1 MKNKLL
7 KLLTLLFILFPIK
20 TAFAVNAPMV
30 EEPTWQYSYKYMPL
44 KSITNTAFDKIPDCS
59 YNSNYKCL
67 PVLKGKDVCTKS
79 NDHSGCM
86 RLRKKAGNYYL
97 PIREVYGTY
106 SGGTIKYLTYCLHV
120 GKDVGQKYYMKRYTG
135 FNKLPDLNYKK
146 PGEDGYNIN
155 QSVLKN
161 IVASGYQPGEKDIDK
176 IVSGSSGDAITG
188 VANPSLVC
196 TDETSCKKYLVTQ
209 ILIWE
214 VTSGARKDYNAAP
227 SGYPKN
233 SPYNL
238 IIKGSILES
247 TYKDILKKAK
257 DLAEDVDIPNSNGQT
272 YTLKWSDSQS
282 KYVSDKI
289 NIGEF
294 NVTTKST
301 NTLSISSKT
310 KKNNITISSTT
321 PITSEVK
328 IEANYKKGTTVA
340 NSTDFQWFE
349 FIKTNDGK
357 KISDADRK
365 KYQNVLM
372 GDYSILKNMSFNVKT
387 ESGEFKI
394 SKIDS
399 ETGEILNGAA
409 FDLYKCNDNYT
420 SCDIKVTTI
429 DMTSNAQTV
438 SVKIDKSGKYKF
450 VETKVPYGYQNMG
463 EFFVDFNINSSG
475 KAEVSSI
482 NSNTNVNI
490 QILNGVLVKNS
501 IVVKNTAK
509 NFKISKIDGNT
520 NAAVS
525 GATFQILDSNNN
537 PVKFESLNGKYKY
550 STSGTITDLV
560 DSSGEYIISLLPQGT
575 YTILETAV
583 PFPYSLSG
591 SLEERKTYIKIDSNS
606 NLWVRDD
613 NGNEYISPNATVT
626 IKNFKTLTEIIKTGE
641 KGAALKGV
649 VFELYDSSKRN
660 QIKLVQSS
668 ESVYDYSSDQSIS
681 PIQMITNDIGK
692 ITINYLPPG
701 KYWVKET
708 ITVGGHVIDK
718 DVEWTELEVIV
729 NRASAPRVTKTIRN
743 AKSTFNFYKIDE
755 DGNYLSAGKFK
766 LQVYNNKTKKFED
779 ASLIYNEDDN
789 TYIVDKTGKSD
800 VIVFTP
806 VNGIVT
812 FVDVEAK
819 SRYRVVEIEA
829 PEGFILPKVS
839 ETEAEII
846 VNENGYALGDSVIIN
861 KKITTGE
868 GAQAKAEFIVSVST
882 GQNRINYILIIS
894 ALLIITI
901 GLFILNRKMRK
912 K

>member
-1 MKNKLL
+1 MKKKLL
-7 KLLTLLFILFPIK
+7 KILTLLFILFPIK
-20 TAFAVNAPMV
+20 AVFAVSAPIV

-44 KSITNTAFDKIPDCS
+44 NSITNTAFDKIPDCS

-67 PVLKGKDVCTKS
+67 PVLEGKCTS
-79 NDHSGCM
+79 STNHSGCM

-106 SGGTIKYLTYCLHV
+106 SDGNIDRYLTYCLHV
-120 GKDVGQKYYMKRYTG
+120 GKDIGQNYYMKKHTG
-135 FNKLPDLNYKK
+135 FGSLPDLSYKK
-146 PGEDGYNIN
+146 PSENGYGID

-161 IVASGYQPGEKDIDK
+161 IVASGYQPGKKSIGS
-176 IVSGSSGDAITG
+176 IVSGSRGDAITG
-188 VANPSLVC
+188 VANPSLTC
-196 TDETSCKKYLVTQ
+196 TDATSCKKYLVTQ

-214 VTSGARKDYNAAP
+214 VTAGARNNYDYKPTINP
-227 SGYPKN
+227 TN
-233 SPYNL
+233 SPHNK
-238 IIKGSILES
+238 IINGSSLES

-257 DLAEDVDIPNSNGQT
+257 DLAEDVDIPNSNKQT

-294 NVTTKST
+294 DVTTKST

-310 KKNNITISSTT
+310 KNNNITVTSTT

-328 IEANYKKGTTVA
+328 IEANFKKGTTAA

-349 FIKTNDGK
+349 FIKTDEGK
-357 KISDADRK
+357 TISEEDRK

-372 GDYSILKNMSFNVKT
+372 GDYSILKQIYFNVKT

-409 FDLYKCNDNYT
+409 FDLYKCNDNYS
-420 SCDIKVTTI
+420 SCNEKVATI
-429 DMTSNAQTV
+429 DMTNNAQTI
-438 SVKIDKSGKYKF
+438 SVKINKSGKYKF
-450 VETKVPYGYQNMG
+450 VETKVPYGYESMG
-463 EFFVDFNINSSG
+463 EFFVDFTINNN
-475 KAEVSSI
+475 KAEISSI

-490 QILNGVLVKNS
+490 QMLNGALIKNS
-501 IVVKNTAK
+501 IVVGNNAK

-537 PVKFESLNGKYKY
+537 PVRFENLNGKYKY

-560 DSSGEYIISLLPQGT
+560 DVSGEYTISLLPQGT
-575 YTILETAV
+575 YTIFETAV

-591 SLEERKTYIKIDSNS
+591 SLEERKTYIRIDNNS
-606 NLWVRDD
+606 NLWIKDD
-613 NGNEYISPNATVT
+613 SGNEYISPNATVT
-626 IKNFKTLTEIIKTGE
+626 IKNFKTIVEIIKTGE

-649 VFELYDSSKRN
+649 VFELYDSSKQN
-660 QIKLVQSS
+660 QIRLVQSS

-681 PIQMITNDIGK
+681 PIQIMTNDVGK

-708 ITVGGHVIDK
+708 ITVDGHVIDK
-718 DVEWTELEVIV
+718 DVEWTELEVVV
-729 NRASAPRVTKTIRN
+729 NRTSAPRVTKTIRN
-743 AKSTFNFYKIDE
+743 AKATFNFYKIDE

-766 LQVYNNKTKKFED
+766 LQVYNNKTERFED
-779 ASLIYNEDDN
+779 ASLIYNKEDN
-789 TYIVDKTGKSD
+789 TYIVDKTGESD

-839 ETEAEII
+839 ETEAEIV

-868 GAQAKAEFIVSVST
+868 GAQAKAELVISVST
-882 GQNRINYILIIS
+882 GQNRIRYTLIII
-894 ALLIITI
+894 ALLIIIT
-901 GLFILNRKMRK
+901 GLFIINRKMRK